1 MGARKIN
8 AKKRRTIGREKG
20 RGRRREKGRERGIF
34 GVEKKE
40 RREEREGRR
49 RKNSGG
55 GEGGKKKRVKKGRT
69 FHDFFNLSTALEFNP
84 LKIAIKA
91 LKFDCS

>member
-1 MGARKIN
+1 MGAGKIN
-8 AKKRRTIGREKG
+8 AKERRTIGREKG
-20 RGRRREKGRERGIF
+20 RGRRREKGRERGIL

-40 RREEREGRR
+40 RKEGG
-49 RKNSGG
+49 K
-55 GEGGKKKRVKKGRT
+55 GGKKKRVKKGRT

>member
-20 RGRRREKGRERGIF
+20 RGRRREKGRERGIL

-40 RREEREGRR
+40 RKEGG
-49 RKNSGG
+49 K
-55 GEGGKKKRVKKGRT
+55 GGKKKRVKKGRT